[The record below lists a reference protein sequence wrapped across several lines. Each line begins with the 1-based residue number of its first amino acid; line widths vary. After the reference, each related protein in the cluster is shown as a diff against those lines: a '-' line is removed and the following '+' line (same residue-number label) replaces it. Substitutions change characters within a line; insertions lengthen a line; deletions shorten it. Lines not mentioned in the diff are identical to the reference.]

1 MIVITCV
8 SLNLLTKVLGN
19 LFPFVILNCNHD
31 LNQAWIYEFWTRR
44 EEQRRNSSDERKF
57 VTFCWLFATLCNSL
71 HQIPIINWDMFVNFF
86 QTSSNCWISDWF
98 QCRWCWWLQSGFLID
113 VIWYKFSSF
122 HRLEFQLFSFS
133 LSILHRL
140 FKWCIASRFADQS
153 QERWQKRRDGS
164 KVGLISHVAVF
175 PTKNKYFNF

>member
-1 MIVITCV
+1 M
-8 SLNLLTKVLGN
+8 NLVGDKYLIFHHCDRHNMCFFEFIDEGSRKSF
-19 LFPFVILNCNHD
+19 FPFVILNCNHD

-98 QCRWCWWLQSGFLID
+98 QCRWCWWLQSGFWLMSSDINSAHFTVSNFNYFTFLFPFFID
-113 VIWYKFSSF
+113 YSNDVLRVDSPI
-122 HRLEFQLFSFS
+122 
-133 LSILHRL
+133 
-140 FKWCIASRFADQS
+140 
-153 QERWQKRRDGS
+153 
-164 KVGLISHVAVF
+164 KVKSVD
-175 PTKNKYFNF
+175 KNVEMVLRSAW